1 MTPLRPLDERQ
12 RRRAL
17 LWSALLCAVPVCLAP
32 LAARSSFEIA
42 GEKAAIDSR
51 FNAPPLE
58 RTWNGKP
65 VHIDRDPFMPEN
77 RDAAPAMTVPV
88 QTQNGIVGMHVTQGA
103 PIGYTASPGHASGT
117 MPRVTA
123 IVTGPAP
130 RALIDD
136 GLHVRVVGIGDPL
149 DGSHVAHIE
158 RAGVRLANG
167 TLVPLTEDQP

>member
-1 MTPLRPLDERQ
+1 MRPLDEWQ

-17 LWSALLCAVPVCLAP
+17 LWAALLCAVPMCLVP

-42 GEKAAIDSR
+42 GERAAIVTR

-58 RTWNGKP
+58 RTWNQRP
-65 VHIDRDPFMPEN
+65 VAIARDPFMPET
-77 RDAAPAMTVPV
+77 RDTSAPAPVPARE
-88 QTQNGIVGMHVTQGA
+88 GIVGMHVTQGA
-103 PIGYTASPGHASGT
+103 PIGYTAQPAHASGT
-117 MPRVTA
+117 APLVTA
-123 IVTGPAP
+123 IVTGPSP
-130 RALIDD
+130 RALVDD

-149 DGSHVAHIE
+149 GGSHVISIE